1 MRLHMNKQDMILA
14 GTAVVYNLT
23 RGEQSAYLPLEL
35 LNRAVSITLMSIEHH
50 QGQVQLLKNCFL
62 TLCSDN
68 VLHRA
73 VSQIPTSVA
82 FPAFL

>member
-1 MRLHMNKQDMILA
+1 MILA

-23 RGEQSAYLPLEL
+23 RGEQAVRLPLEL

-50 QGQVQLLKNCFL
+50 QNQVQLLKNCFL

-73 VSQIPTSVA
+73 VSPHHEKSEFHFGLPDPLTAQ
-82 FPAFL
+82 